1 MISRREFI
9 ILLPMVPPVCKAMV
23 AHNVEWDQ
31 FAVQLGRALRNLHRD
46 QFLIIEKKR
55 DLYYVQ
61 FAGGGTLGM
70 CAEAVSNGYLDIK
83 RKLSDQACR
92 RLLQLGW
99 NAPTVIPDPI
109 HDARGYKGYGVPN
122 YFVDV
127 DTPIPSRSLAKMA
140 VKTLREVFEARRPA
154 ELQYIA
160 FAKRGGKIGFPT
172 LGIPSV
178 TSASSMPSQSSA
190 S

>member
-1 MISRREFI
+1 MISRREFL
-9 ILLPMVPPVCKAMV
+9 ILLPMVPPVCKALV

-31 FAVQLGRALRNLHRD
+31 FAVELGRALRNLHRD

-55 DLYYVQ
+55 DPYYVQ

-127 DTPIPSRSLAKMA
+127 EVPVPSRSLANLA

-178 TSASSMPSQSSA
+178 TSASSMPSKSSA